1 MRKSDD
7 RRRRLGSQRAK
18 AASPWSRIA
27 TKTVAHIAQS
37 FADAR
42 QAAAPSVSTEGKAAA
57 AQADEGAD
65 GQKRKHAHD
74 NTGDS
79 AAGERLPIGEAGG
92 LDRRLRTDAWD

>member
-1 MRKSDD
+1 MASG
-7 RRRRLGSQRAK
+7 RRSASGRRAAAGRATEE
-18 AASPWSRIA
+18 A
-27 TKTVAHIAQS
+27 VAHIAES
-37 FADAR
+37 LTDAR
-42 QAAAPSVSTEGKAAA
+42 LPAASSVATVREAAA